1 LFILNY
7 QEIGREWLGE
17 RFQIPSVS
25 SSPPCF
31 KGFSCGLIVINLAV
45 TIKSFAIIQSLGVQT
60 GSTGG
65 VLMKA
70 SFKTMWLLASLCIF
84 MLVAVGCNDTLRQFI
99 VPVPSPSG
107 DPGALAHAIT
117 LSTNP
122 LSNGLGSDMH
132 IDVSGDS
139 SVGIVPLGVNP
150 VFLGKTS
157 NRVFIINSGDP
168 SASIPPS
175 VSTYVALLPTSTV
188 STVTL
193 PVTSLD
199 PVAGATSSTGN
210 IYVVNHLSNSVDV
223 IAGSILAV
231 VDTIKL
237 PSTPTHPVSNPVM
250 IAGNGANN
258 KIFVVNQGSNNVTEI
273 STIDD
278 TVIGD
283 PIPVG
288 NSPIWAVMS
297 PDGLFV
303 FVVNQGDGT
312 VSVIDTS
319 LDIVLPCAPGP
330 SCVAGGTAIKVG
342 TTASPSPN
350 FAFYEPTL
358 KRVYVS
364 NTGEQSVTVIKGNGF
379 DLGSN
384 PQVLPAKI
392 ADIPVSGLPTSI
404 TALSNGTRAYAAL
417 GNCAIAGGVNHL
429 TLPTNVSSC
438 PGNLVSV
445 IDAVGLRETGTIGVG
460 PGAISVD
467 ASSDSSRIYVVSAN
481 DITTVRDDVH
491 VPNCTDTDCLK
502 GPVQPDRTF
511 STPSIS
517 IIKTATNVVLATP
530 VNGGIVNRPLP
541 TFHVPQQDPSCVPTI
556 DPNFNDDVPLPC
568 PLQNPFMV
576 RTFP

>member
-1 LFILNY
+1 MD
-7 QEIGREWLGE
+7 
-17 RFQIPSVS
+17 
-25 SSPPCF
+25 
-31 KGFSCGLIVINLAV
+31 LISGSALAV
-45 TIKSFAIIQSLGVQT
+45 TA
-60 GSTGG
+60 
-65 VLMKA
+65 
-70 SFKTMWLLASLCIF
+70 
-84 MLVAVGCNDTLRQFI
+84 
-99 VPVPSPSG
+99 
-107 DPGALAHAIT
+107 
-117 LSTNP
+117 
-122 LSNGLGSDMH
+122 
-132 IDVSGDS
+132 
-139 SVGIVPLGVNP
+139 
-150 VFLGKTS
+150 
-157 NRVFIINSGDP
+157 
-168 SASIPPS
+168 
-175 VSTYVALLPTSTV
+175 
-188 STVTL
+188 
-193 PVTSLD
+193 
-199 PVAGATSSTGN
+199 
-210 IYVVNHLSNSVDV
+210 
-223 IAGSILAV
+223 
-231 VDTIKL
+231 TIKL
-237 PSTPTHPVSNPVM
+237 PSTVTNPVMNPVM
-250 IAGNGANN
+250 IAGNAANN

-273 STIDD
+273 STIDN

-297 PDGLFV
+297 SDGLFV

-312 VSVIDTS
+312 VSVIDAS

-330 SCVAGGTAIKVG
+330 SCVAGGKAIKVG

-392 ADIPVSGLPTSI
+392 ADIPVSGKPTSI
-404 TALSNGTRAYAAL
+404 TALRNGTRAYAAL
-417 GNCAIAGGVNHL
+417 GNCTIAPVNHL

-467 ASSDSSRIYVVSAN
+467 ASSDSSRVYVVSAN

-491 VPNCTDTDCLK
+491 APNCTDTLCLP

-511 STPSIS
+511 PTPSIS

-541 TFHVPQQDPSCVPTI
+541 TFHVPQQDPACVPTI

>member
-1 LFILNY
+1 
-7 QEIGREWLGE
+7 
-17 RFQIPSVS
+17 
-25 SSPPCF
+25 
-31 KGFSCGLIVINLAV
+31 
-45 TIKSFAIIQSLGVQT
+45 
-60 GSTGG
+60 
-65 VLMKA
+65 MKA
-70 SFKTMWLLASLCIF
+70 SFKAMWLLASLGILI
-84 MLVAVGCNDTLRQFI
+84 LVAVGCNDTLRQFI

-107 DPGALAHAIT
+107 DPGTLAHAIT

-122 LSNGLGSDMH
+122 LPAGGPGSDMH

-139 SVGIVPLGVNP
+139 SVGIVPLGLNP
-150 VFLGKTS
+150 IFLGKTS
-157 NRVFIINSGDP
+157 NRVFIINKGDP
-168 SASIPPS
+168 TATIPIPPS
-175 VSTYVALLPTSTV
+175 VSTYIALLPNTAV

-193 PVTSLD
+193 PATSLN

-210 IYVVNHLSNSVDV
+210 FYVVNNLSNSVDV
-223 IAGSILAV
+223 IAGGILAV

-250 IAGNGANN
+250 IAGNAANN

-297 PDGLFV
+297 TDGLFV

-319 LDIVLPCAPGP
+319 LDIILPCAPGP
-330 SCVAGGTAIKVG
+330 SCIGGNAIKVG

-350 FAFYEPTL
+350 FAFYDSKL
-358 KRVYVS
+358 KRVYVN
-364 NTGEQSVTVIKGNGF
+364 NTGEPSVTVIKGNGF

-392 ADIPVSGLPTSI
+392 ADISPLSGLPTSI
-404 TALSNGTRAYAAL
+404 TALSDGSKVYAAL
-417 GNCAIAGGVNHL
+417 GNCPAGVNHL
-429 TLPTNVSSC
+429 TLPTTASSC

-445 IDAVGLRETGTIGVG
+445 IDAVGLRETGTIAVG
-460 PGAISVD
+460 TGAISVD
-467 ASSDSSRIYVVSAN
+467 ASSDASRVYVVSAN

-491 VPNCTDTDCLK
+491 RPNCTDPLCLD
-502 GPVQPDRTF
+502 GPVLPDRTF
-511 STPSIS
+511 PTPSIS

-568 PLQNPFMV
+568 PLQTPFLV

>member
-1 LFILNY
+1 
-7 QEIGREWLGE
+7 
-17 RFQIPSVS
+17 
-25 SSPPCF
+25 
-31 KGFSCGLIVINLAV
+31 
-45 TIKSFAIIQSLGVQT
+45 
-60 GSTGG
+60 
-65 VLMKA
+65 MKA
-70 SFKTMWLLASLCIF
+70 SFKTMWLLASLSIL

-107 DPGALAHAIT
+107 DPGTLAHAIT

-122 LSNGLGSDMH
+122 LPAGGNGSDMH

-157 NRVFIINSGDP
+157 NRVFIINSGNP
-168 SASIPPS
+168 PAIPPS
-175 VSTYVALLPTSTV
+175 ISTYIALLPTSTV

-193 PVTSLD
+193 PATSLN
-199 PVAGATSSTGN
+199 PVAGATSSAGN
-210 IYVVNHLSNSVDV
+210 IYIANRGSNNVDL
-223 IAGSILAV
+223 IANGVFGVTASLAV
-231 VDTIKL
+231 GTE
-237 PSTPTHPVSNPVM
+237 PVM
-250 IAGNGANN
+250 IAGNAANN
-258 KIFVVNQGSNNVTEI
+258 KIFVVNHGSNNVTEI

-278 TVIGD
+278 TVIKT
-283 PIPVG
+283 IPVG
-288 NSPIWAVMS
+288 AQPIWAVMS

-330 SCVAGGTAIKVG
+330 SCVSGGTAIKVG

-379 DLGSN
+379 DLGSS

-392 ADIPVSGLPTSI
+392 ADIPLSGRPTSI

-417 GNCAIAGGVNHL
+417 GNCTIAGGVNHL

-460 PGAISVD
+460 AGAVSVD
-467 ASSDSSRIYVVSAN
+467 ASSDSSRVYVISAN

-491 VPNCTDTDCLK
+491 VPNCTDTACLP

-511 STPSIS
+511 PTPSIS

-556 DPNFNDDVPLPC
+556 DPNFNDEVALPC
-568 PLQNPFMV
+568 PLQNPFVV